1 MNNFQPL
8 KIIYFYQ
15 YFGTSKGGW
24 STRVYE
30 MTRRWVASGVDV
42 TVITS
47 VYDKSDLRP
56 NGFITNFDI
65 EGVNVKLVNI
75 KLSNKHSFIKR
86 LYSFFAFSI
95 TSTWYAL
102 TLKADVIITSS
113 GPLTIGIPGILAK
126 TFRKIIFVFETRDLW
141 PTGAIELGAL
151 KNKTFIKLSKW
162 LEKTCYKKADL
173 IVAAS
178 PGQRDHIKFIVPEKP
193 LIVITN
199 GSDNHLMNE
208 IDLELELPEWGL
220 NKKLVLYAGTL
231 GLIDDCTTVVNLAKE
246 LEVRGRSDF
255 EVVLVGDGKER
266 LMLEELAEKLAL
278 KNIHFLG
285 QTTKENVM
293 RWLSHCHIS
302 LLTVKNVKFLNT
314 ASPNKIFDAFAAGIP
329 VVQNTQG
336 WIKDYIE
343 ERNCGLTVAKSDP
356 AALAGAVIEILD
368 NPGLWQQMSQ
378 NAKNAAL
385 EDFDRDKL
393 SSEMLFAINQ
403 LIEKK
408 K

>member
-1 MNNFQPL
+1 MNNFKPL

-30 MTRRWVASGVDV
+30 MTRRWAASGVDV

-56 NGFITNFDI
+56 KGFITNFDI
-65 EGVNVKLVNI
+65 EGVKVKLVNI
-75 KLSNKHSFIKR
+75 RLSNKHSFIKR

-95 TSTWYAL
+95 TSIWYAL
-102 TLKADVIITSS
+102 TLKADVIIASS
-113 GPLTIGIPGILAK
+113 GPLTIGVPGIMAK
-126 TFRKIIFVFETRDLW
+126 TFRKIFFVFETRDLW

-151 KNKTFIKLSKW
+151 KNKTLINLAKW

-178 PGQRDHIKFIVPEKP
+178 LGQQDHIKTIVPQKA
-193 LIVITN
+193 LVVITN

-208 IDLELELPEWGL
+208 IDLRLEMPPWGV
-220 NKKLVLYAGTL
+220 NKKLILYAGTL
-231 GLIDDCTTVVNLAKE
+231 GLIDDCATVVNLAKE

-255 EVVLVGDGKER
+255 EVVLIGDGKER
-266 LMLEELAEKLAL
+266 LMLEKMAEKLEL

-285 QTTKENVM
+285 QTSKENVM

-302 LLTVKNVKFLNT
+302 LLTVKNVKFLDT

-329 VVQNTQG
+329 IVQNTQG

-343 ERNCGLTVAKSDP
+343 KQNCGLTVAKSDP
-356 AALAGAVIEILD
+356 AALANAVVKILD
-368 NPGLWQQMSQ
+368 NPELWQKMSQ
-378 NAKNAAL
+378 NAKKAAL

-393 SSEMLFAINQ
+393 SEKMLMYINQ
-403 LIEKK
+403 LVEKK